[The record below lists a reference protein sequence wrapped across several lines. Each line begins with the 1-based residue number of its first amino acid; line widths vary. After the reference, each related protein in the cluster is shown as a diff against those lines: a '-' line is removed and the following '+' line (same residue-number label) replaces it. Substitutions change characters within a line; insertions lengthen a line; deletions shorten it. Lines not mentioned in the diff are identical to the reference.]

1 MSRTL
6 FTVLEETA
14 AKYGD
19 RVGLFQPIAGSK
31 KHAGLEKY
39 QTYTWNEFLTASRE
53 IGAGLLSLGVAHGD
67 VVATFSETRAEF
79 YLADFG
85 IFSIGAISAGLY
97 TSIGMAEQAENL
109 RKLRPAVVFVENA
122 QAKDRL
128 CAALGDG
135 QSRMQWVLLTDGGL
149 EKLRERGRANMA
161 AFAAAHAQVTPA
173 DTAVLY
179 LTSGATGAPKM
190 GLVSHG
196 AAVANVDMPPLV
208 MKAGPEDRAIA
219 FLPSAHIAQRVAMEF
234 MAIRMAFPIYFSE
247 SLARLP
253 LELKAVKPTILLA
266 PPRVWERMYATIA
279 TEIRKRGAVSRQVF
293 YSAVGAGAQAFRLRQ
308 EGKPIPPL
316 LGASLKVF
324 DRLVYSKIR
333 ERLGGEL
340 RLPISGSAPLGK
352 DLADFFGSIGLPI
365 LEGFGLT
372 EGGVTTLNPTD
383 RPKSG
388 SIGKMLPG
396 VTAKLADDGELLLGG
411 PTIFSGYYEDADST
425 AAVLRDGWLYTGDIA
440 RVDDEGYWYITGRK
454 KEIIVASNGKK
465 IYPARIEGLF
475 KSEPIVNQMVLIGDK
490 LPYVTAIFTVRATAA
505 EALDETLKGASLADL
520 STAEPVVAE
529 LQKAVQRANQ
539 QLPQFEQIRKY
550 KVLGR
555 EFSIEEGEVTP
566 TMKVRRA
573 KVLEN
578 HRDLVSELY
587 AGKDID

>member
-19 RVGLFQPIAGSK
+19 RVGLFQPVAGSK

-53 IGAGLLSLGVAHGD
+53 IGAGLLSLGVAQGD
-67 VVATFSETRAEF
+67 IVATFSETRAEF

-109 RKLRPAVVFVENA
+109 RKLRPAVVFVETA
-122 QAKDRL
+122 QAKERL

-135 QSRMQWVLLTDGGL
+135 HVRMQWILLTGGGL
-149 EKLRERGRANMA
+149 DELRARGRANMDV
-161 AFAAAHAQVTPA
+161 FAPAHARVKPE

-190 GLVSHG
+190 GLVSH
-196 AAVANVDMPPLV
+196 ASAVANADMPPLV
-208 MKAGPEDRAIA
+208 MEAGPDDRAVA

-253 LELKAVKPTILLA
+253 LELKAIKPTILLA

-308 EGKPIPPL
+308 EGKPVPAWL
-316 LGASLKVF
+316 AASLKVF

-396 VTAKLADDGELLLGG
+396 VESKLAEDGELLLGG
-411 PTIFSGYYEDADST
+411 PTIFSGYYEDAEST

-490 LPYVTAIFTVRATAA
+490 LPYVTAIFTVRAAAA
-505 EALDETLKGASLADL
+505 EALDEKLKGASLAEL

-529 LQKAVQRANQ
+529 LQKAVKRANQ
-539 QLPQFEQIRKY
+539 QLPQFEQIRKF

-555 EFSIEEGEVTP
+555 EFSIEDGEVTP

-578 HRDLVSELY
+578 HRELVSELY